1 MEVDMLLS
9 DLPPV
14 DAPRPKLSVPSSLTA
29 YRVPV
34 SGGVNKI
41 NYLQQQEEALEGQV
55 TDLTHKREQLAG
67 ELEGLISQVC
77 HMMQR
82 PHPLPEQRASAVG
95 TDHFQILATRK
106 VNTCTGHIKGRSF
119 DVACTRDRFL
129 LFQMQESGKPQ

>member
-95 TDHFQILATRK
+95 S
-106 VNTCTGHIKGRSF
+106 HISIELI
-119 DVACTRDRFL
+119 VYSCDRQFL
-129 LFQMQESGKPQ
+129 VT